1 MFYISIT
8 VFLKCQLILN
18 IAKIYHMVIWVYI
31 SIQHVS
37 SIVEGY
43 MMLQLY
49 ISICHQGGMCAQ
61 AYSGSL
67 SSLPSILSLF
77 FFPFYFCQHMIY
89 CNPLFYQLMVH
100 FSFIRYIA
108 IKLVFSL
115 CLWTVSKFSSHIVM
129 RPYQP
134 IFICSEMISCCE
146 TEKLLHTPSFNCE
159 IPYRNKLSKVPFLYS
174 LLAC

>member
-49 ISICHQGGMCAQ
+49 ISICHQGGMCA
-61 AYSGSL
+61 
-67 SSLPSILSLF
+67 
-77 FFPFYFCQHMIY
+77 
-89 CNPLFYQLMVH
+89 
-100 FSFIRYIA
+100 
-108 IKLVFSL
+108 
-115 CLWTVSKFSSHIVM
+115 
-129 RPYQP
+129 
-134 IFICSEMISCCE
+134 
-146 TEKLLHTPSFNCE
+146 
-159 IPYRNKLSKVPFLYS
+159 
-174 LLAC
+174 